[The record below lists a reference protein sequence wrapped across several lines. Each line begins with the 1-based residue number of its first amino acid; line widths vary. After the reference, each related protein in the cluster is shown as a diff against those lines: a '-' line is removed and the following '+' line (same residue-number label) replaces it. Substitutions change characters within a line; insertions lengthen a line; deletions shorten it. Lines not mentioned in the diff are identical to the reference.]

1 VTVAVVI
8 PISNRAELLP
18 DERISLNHAEH
29 YLGKYDKY
37 IVAPKSLKVNFPG
50 FEVRRFGDMY
60 FGSAVANTRLMLSA
74 KFYESFSDYDYILIY
89 QLDALVFS
97 DQLIEWCNSGF
108 DYIGSPWLKVP
119 DSPWVDVPRVG
130 NGGFSLRKIQSF
142 LRVIYSDRH
151 TVDPESYWAAY
162 CEGKLEITRYLSL
175 HKKYSKHLLRFNGAR
190 REMLRWHLREDGRK
204 NEDYFW
210 SDEATKYYPE
220 FKIPPVEV
228 GLRFSF
234 EVAPRHC
241 FDLNNRQL
249 PFGCHAWP
257 RYDREFW
264 EPYLLK

>member
-1 VTVAVVI
+1 MTVAVVI

-97 DQLIEWCNSGF
+97 DQLVEWCNSGF

-130 NGGFSLRKIQSF
+130 NGGFSLRKIRVSF
-142 LRVIYSDRH
+142 DDLIYSDRH
-151 TVDPESYWAAY
+151 AVKIKSYWAAY
-162 CEGKLEITRYLSL
+162 CEGKPEITRYLGL
-175 HKKYSKHLLRFNGAR
+175 HKKYSKRAAHNGSR
-190 REMLRWHLREDGRK
+190 RRCSGGICRRRK
-204 NEDYFW
+204 ENEDYFW
-210 SDEATKYYPE
+210 SDEATKYYRNSK
-220 FKIPPVEV
+220 FLCRSQSSIFVQKIAQ
-228 GLRFSF
+228 R
-234 EVAPRHC
+234 C
-241 FDLNNRQL
+241 
-249 PFGCHAWP
+249 
-257 RYDREFW
+257 
-264 EPYLLK
+264 